1 MDRIQYEHGSRPGL
15 GETMTMADDIT
26 WLRMPL
32 PFSLNH
38 INLWLLRDRGG
49 WVIVDTGVD
58 TNKSRDVW
66 REVFAGP
73 MAGDPATHV
82 IATHLHPDHVGC
94 AEWLVHQF
102 DVDLW
107 MTRDEYMLCRVLI
120 SHTGREAP
128 EEGIRFYKAAGFS
141 EDKLATYRANFGIFG
156 KFVKGMPEAYKR
168 MFDGEILSFAGHDWE
183 VIVGRGHS
191 PEHACLYD
199 EKRNILIS
207 GDQILPTISPNVSV
221 WPTEP
226 QANPLRDWFASL
238 DKLKSR
244 MPEDVLVLPAHGKPF
259 RGAHARL
266 DELARGHTDRL
277 DLLLD
282 ICVEPLRAVDT
293 FESLYSARIGDNNRI
308 MATGEA
314 IAHLHYLCD
323 TGQMHAEPDRN
334 GVSYYQRA

>member
-1 MDRIQYEHGSRPGL
+1 MERIIYEHSSRPGL
-15 GETMTMADDIT
+15 GEAMTMADDIT

-32 PFSLNH
+32 PFSLKH
-38 INLWLLRDRGG
+38 INLWLLRDQGG

-58 TNKSRDVW
+58 TKKSRGIW

-94 AEWLVHQF
+94 ADWLVHQF

-107 MTRDEYMLCRVLI
+107 MTREEYMLCRVLI
-120 SHTGREAP
+120 SDTGREAP

-141 EDKLATYRANFGIFG
+141 DEQLANYRANFGMFG

-168 MFDGEILSFAGHDWE
+168 MVDGENLSFAGHDWE

-199 EKRNILIS
+199 EERNILIS

-221 WPTEP
+221 
-226 QANPLRDWFASL
+226 
-238 DKLKSR
+238 
-244 MPEDVLVLPAHGKPF
+244 PEDVLVLPAHGKPF
-259 RGAHARL
+259 RGAHVRL
-266 DELARGHTDRL
+266 DELAKEHTDRL
-277 DLLLD
+277 EVLLD
-282 ICVEPLRAVDT
+282 ICVEPLRVVDT
-293 FESLYSARIGDNNRI
+293 FESLYSARINDSNRI

-334 GVSYYQRA
+334 GVNYYQRA

>member
-1 MDRIQYEHGSRPGL
+1 MI
-15 GETMTMADDIT
+15 
-26 WLRMPL
+26 
-32 PFSLNH
+32 
-38 INLWLLRDRGG
+38 
-49 WVIVDTGVD
+49 
-58 TNKSRDVW
+58 
-66 REVFAGP
+66 
-73 MAGDPATHV
+73 
-82 IATHLHPDHVGC
+82 
-94 AEWLVHQF
+94 
-102 DVDLW
+102 
-107 MTRDEYMLCRVLI
+107 
-120 SHTGREAP
+120 
-128 EEGIRFYKAAGFS
+128 
-141 EDKLATYRANFGIFG
+141 
-156 KFVKGMPEAYKR
+156 
-168 MFDGEILSFAGHDWE
+168 DGEILSFAGHDWE

-266 DELARGHTDRL
+266 DELAREHTDRL